1 MPTTI
6 AEARSLWRELTN
18 ERSTTVVADAT
29 VDLYLQEGVEAL
41 CRRIRYFYIT
51 DSSSVTLVSGTQEY
65 SLPTDLMEIKFL
77 EWNGQELV
85 KSSVEEYRRKGIKW
99 RQEAHGFPEEWYIY
113 ANKVG
118 FRPTPSAAAVA
129 AAANPVFRYIGR
141 PSAVSGGFSQLDI
154 NDWSLPV
161 WFAVYEWSMAHPDS
175 AIALQRA
182 QNFRQMFDSEA
193 ELVNAYYALRGLS
206 R

>member
-6 AEARSLWRELTN
+6 VEARSLFRELTN
-18 ERSTTVVADAT
+18 ERSTTVVSDAT
-29 VDLYLQEGVEAL
+29 VDIYLQEGVEAL
-41 CRRIRYFYIT
+41 CRRIRYFYVT
-51 DSSSVTLVSGTQEY
+51 DSSSVTLVAGTQEY
-65 SLPTDLMEIKFL
+65 SLPTDLLELKFL
-77 EWNGQELV
+77 EWNGQELI

-99 RQEAHGFPEEWYIY
+99 RQEPTGFPEEWYIY

-118 FRPTPSAAAVA
+118 FRPIPNAATVA

-154 NDWSLPV
+154 NDWSVPV
-161 WFAVYEWSMAHPDS
+161 YKAIALWSMAHPDS
-175 AIALQRA
+175 AIAIQRA
-182 QNFRQMFDSEA
+182 SHFNDLFDKEA
-193 ELVNAYYALRGLS
+193 QLIDQYYQLRGLS